1 MTGRSVGRR
10 FFTFW
15 PRRRIVGS
23 EPEGSPRARVRSE
36 MAMFEYP
43 VKIQATAAI
52 PERRRGRETRARDSN
67 ATVVL
72 TRLIND
78 GVCARRVGVA
88 R

>member
-1 MTGRSVGRR
+1 
-10 FFTFW
+10 
-15 PRRRIVGS
+15 
-23 EPEGSPRARVRSE
+23 
-36 MAMFEYP
+36 MFEHL

-52 PERRRGRETRARDSN
+52 PERDAGARRETRARDSN

>member
-1 MTGRSVGRR
+1 
-10 FFTFW
+10 
-15 PRRRIVGS
+15 
-23 EPEGSPRARVRSE
+23 

-52 PERRRGRETRARDSN
+52 PERRRGAETRSADS
-67 ATVVL
+67 ACCRVVL

>member
-1 MTGRSVGRR
+1 MTGRSVGRSVGRR

-52 PERRRGRETRARDSN
+52 PERRRGRETRDASAR
-67 ATVVL
+67 L
-72 TRLIND
+72 ECYR
-78 GVCARRVGVA
+78 CADTTNQ
-88 R
+88 